1 MRNLLE
7 DTKMT
12 TKFTK
17 REQAKLKV
25 VFAKL
30 RAQSRAVHP
39 EYRQVLA
46 KSDSPYNSGHFGC
59 GNCGDLSAFY
69 STLSWIEREVGLSE

>member
-30 RAQSRAVHP
+30 RAQSRAV
-39 EYRQVLA
+39 LA
-46 KSDSPYNSGHFGC
+46 KSDSPYDSEHFGC